1 MDRTR
6 RIEALQVLQRVKEH
20 ELDTHAAQMG
30 LIRAHQA
37 EVQAELD
44 KLDDR
49 IANEAHITSPESA
62 PFLAGFL
69 KAIEVRRGF
78 LSAEMERLDK
88 EAALIEGRLF
98 ETYTEARSNEAVLD
112 KTLVEK
118 RREEDMAETA
128 SLEEVARN
136 RYLKQMRGENS

>member
-6 RIEALQVLQRVKEH
+6 RIESLQVLQRVKEH

-30 LIRAHQA
+30 QIRAHQA
-37 EVQAELD
+37 QIQSELD
-44 KLDDR
+44 KLDHR

-69 KAIEVRRGF
+69 RAIETRRAF
-78 LSAEMERLDK
+78 LQIEMEKLDK

-112 KTLVEK
+112 KNLFEK

-136 RYLKQMRGENS
+136 RYLRQMRGET

>member
-1 MDRTR
+1 MDRAR
-6 RIEALQVLQRVKEH
+6 RIESLQVLQRVKEH

-30 LIRAHQA
+30 QIRAHQA
-37 EVQAELD
+37 QIQAELD

-69 KAIEVRRGF
+69 KAIETRRAF
-78 LSAEMERLDK
+78 LQKEMEKLDK
-88 EAALIEGRLF
+88 EAALIEGQLF

-112 KTLVEK
+112 KNLFEK

-136 RYLKQMRGENS
+136 RYLRQMRGET

>member
-1 MDRTR
+1 MDRAR
-6 RIEALQVLQRVKEH
+6 RIESLQVLQRVKEH

-30 LIRAHQA
+30 QIRAHQA
-37 EVQAELD
+37 QIQTELD

-49 IANEAHITSPESA
+49 ITNEAHITSPESA

-69 KAIEVRRGF
+69 KAIETRRAF
-78 LSAEMERLDK
+78 LQKEMEKLDK

-112 KTLVEK
+112 KNLFEK

-136 RYLKQMRGENS
+136 RYLRQMRGET

>member
-1 MDRTR
+1 MDRAR
-6 RIEALQVLQRVKEH
+6 RIESLQVLQRVKEH

-30 LIRAHQA
+30 QIRAHQA
-37 EVQAELD
+37 QIQAELD

-49 IANEAHITSPESA
+49 IANEAHITTPESA

-69 KAIEVRRGF
+69 KAIEARRGF
-78 LSAEMERLDK
+78 LQIEMDRLDK

-112 KTLVEK
+112 KNLIEK
-118 RREEDMAETA
+118 RREEDIAETA

-136 RYLKQMRGENS
+136 RYLRQMRGET